1 MSTRTRAHVAILLA
15 NLFYGANFSIAK
27 VAMPEYI
34 RPSGFILLRVI
45 VALVL
50 FWGFSKITE
59 KNQKVALKDHLL
71 LFMLGL
77 FGVAINQL
85 LFFEGLSRTSNINAA
100 LIMTSTPI
108 MVMAAASLLHKERI
122 TWIRGLG
129 IILGIAGASSLI
141 LARKDVSGH
150 ATWQGDLMIFI
161 NAASYAIFIVGSKP
175 LMKKYSPWIVIRWT
189 FFYGLLLV
197 IPFGYHQVQ
206 MIAWE
211 TFTVPVWLAT
221 AYVIVATTFFAYL
234 FNTYGLHHLSA
245 SVVSFYIYLQPVFA
259 TLISLLI
266 THERVTTVQIIA
278 CLLIFSGVYL
288 VNRQAIPSSTKYSA
302 PIE

>member
-1 MSTRTRAHVAILLA
+1 MNKSTRAHAAILLA
-15 NLFYGANFSIAK
+15 NLIYGANFSIAK

-45 VALVL
+45 VALIM
-50 FWGFSKITE
+50 FWIFSKMTDKNE
-59 KNQKVALKDHLL
+59 KIAAKDHVL
-71 LFMLGL
+71 LFMLGM

-108 MVMAAASLLHKERI
+108 MVMAAASVLHKERI
-122 TWIRGLG
+122 SWARGLG
-129 IILGIAGASSLI
+129 IVLGVGGASSLI
-141 LARKDVSGH
+141 LARKDVSGN
-150 ATWQGDLMIFI
+150 ATWQGDLMILI

-175 LMKKYSPWIVIRWT
+175 LMKKYSPWLVIRWT

-197 IPFGYHQVQ
+197 LPFGYQQVSL
-206 MIAWE
+206 IEWE
-211 TFTVPVWLAT
+211 TFTLPVWLAT
-221 AYVIVATTFFAYL
+221 AYVIIATTFFAYL

-266 THERVTTVQIIA
+266 THERVTVVQLIA

-288 VNRQAIPSSTKYSA
+288 VNKRSGGVDDNVPLPK
-302 PIE
+302 E